1 MADFGT
7 FTFDSHWSMEK
18 YMNTLKLGSS
28 LAALSFLIACGGEKA
43 AEHDTAAEHTA
54 TPTTATPGAP
64 LTPKEG
70 GRVIVIE
77 MTTDEKGVN
86 KFSPNDLEAHQGDV
100 LRFTLGSGVHNVH
113 FVADSNRTLTSP
125 PPASPLLQ
133 LPGQT
138 YDIAVDFPEGRYYF
152 QCDPHALIGMV
163 GHVKVE
169 EREGT

>member
-1 MADFGT
+1 MNNVKFGAAIALI
-7 FTFDSHWSMEK
+7 SM
-18 YMNTLKLGSS
+18 M
-28 LAALSFLIACGGEKA
+28 ACGGGEKQQPAPDTQKA
-43 AEHDTAAEHTA
+43 APTAA
-54 TPTTATPGAP
+54 ATPGAP

-70 GRVIVIE
+70 GKVITIE
-77 MTTDEKGVN
+77 LTTDDKGVN
-86 KFSPNDLEAHQGDV
+86 KFTPNDFEAHQGDV

-113 FVADSNRTLTSP
+113 FLADSNRTLTSP

-152 QCDPHALIGMV
+152 QCDPHALLGMV

-169 EREGT
+169 EREK